1 MLAYMPSVT
10 YMPTYICK
18 HICKINVYVC
28 GSIYVTYMTYMK
40 MAQFHIC
47 GIYVEYM
54 YMYVTC
60 MWNIHVKIYVSYMAY
75 ARHIYGFYM
84 CKYTSLM
91 RHIYAAIHV
100 SYMALI

>member
-1 MLAYMPSVT
+1 MLAYMPSMT

-47 GIYVEYM
+47 RIYIEYM
-54 YMYVTC
+54 YMYVTYMLPCISSYVEHICQNICILCGTC
-60 MWNIHVKIYVSYMAY
+60 MAHIWVLYV
-75 ARHIYGFYM
+75 
-84 CKYTSLM
+84 
-91 RHIYAAIHV
+91 
-100 SYMALI
+100 